1 MTGKMANR
9 ADLII
14 KILMAQS
21 GASIKELSEHLGVS
35 EITIRRDLHVLEQQ
49 GRLRLINGVAV
60 YRAPAETVSVYPE
73 YDLAYE
79 YTIFQQKKAR
89 IAQKAVSLLE
99 PNDVVAIDI
108 GSTMEHFSQNLPTD
122 MHLTVLTYSMNTLR
136 QLSERPN
143 CDVICCGGY
152 LYPNTQMFYSS
163 EGISLIKRT
172 CINKAFIA
180 AAGISGKQ
188 NVTCIAPHEM
198 DAKSALMRNS
208 QSNILLADSSKFGK
222 IFPTAYAHLKDFNIV
237 ISDTDLS
244 PEWREIITGSGITLY
259 VV

>member
-79 YTIFQQKKAR
+79 YTIFQQKKALMET
-89 IAQKAVSLLE
+89 AKLTHTDTEHSLKFHQQTKDLE
-99 PNDVVAIDI
+99 NA
-108 GSTMEHFSQNLPTD
+108 STQ
-122 MHLTVLTYSMNTLR
+122 
-136 QLSERPN
+136 
-143 CDVICCGGY
+143 
-152 LYPNTQMFYSS
+152 SS
-163 EGISLIKRT
+163 
-172 CINKAFIA
+172 A
-180 AAGISGKQ
+180 
-188 NVTCIAPHEM
+188 H
-198 DAKSALMRNS
+198 SALQELGTWLQRKQLDLTSTNLNTMM
-208 QSNILLADSSKFGK
+208 LLYS
-222 IFPTAYAHLKDFNIV
+222 
-237 ISDTDLS
+237 
-244 PEWREIITGSGITLY
+244 
-259 VV
+259 

>member
-1 MTGKMANR
+1 M
-9 ADLII
+9 
-14 KILMAQS
+14 
-21 GASIKELSEHLGVS
+21 
-35 EITIRRDLHVLEQQ
+35 
-49 GRLRLINGVAV
+49 AV

-99 PNDVVAIDI
+99 PNDVVAIDS

-180 AAGISGKQ
+180 AAGVSGKQ

>member
-35 EITIRRDLHVLEQQ
+35 EITIRRDLHVLERQ

-60 YRAPAETVSVYPE
+60 YRAPVEAVSVYPE

-99 PNDVVAIDI
+99 PNDVVAIDS

-180 AAGISGKQ
+180 AAGISGK
-188 NVTCIAPHEM
+188 
-198 DAKSALMRNS
+198 
-208 QSNILLADSSKFGK
+208 
-222 IFPTAYAHLKDFNIV
+222 
-237 ISDTDLS
+237 
-244 PEWREIITGSGITLY
+244 
-259 VV
+259 